1 MRRLILAAFGVFAV
15 AGVASAQQPAP
26 QPAVQ
31 YAPVPAPAAVAGTPV
46 RPAAGAT
53 VIQGSGGCT
62 SCGTGAGVAAKFK
75 MSTGGDCGYGYP
87 CQNGCGSLKSDL
99 AFQFGSCKTFFSPC
113 GPMCNGALGG
123 KCGYL
128 QFAKPYGTGWT
139 CPRQFDTYLNH

>member
-1 MRRLILAAFGVFAV
+1 MIPAAFFLLSLMNA
-15 AGVASAQQPAP
+15 ATAQQPVSA
-26 QPAVQ
+26 QPPLATS
-31 YAPVPAPAAVAGTPV
+31 VPAPAAVAGTPV
-46 RPAAGAT
+46 QPTAGAT
-53 VIQGSGGCT
+53 VVQGSGGC
-62 SCGTGAGVAAKFK
+62 SNCGTGSGLKGAVQ
-75 MSTGGDCGYGYP
+75 SVTGGNCLYGNYA
-87 CQNGCGSLKSDL
+87 CQNGCGSVKSDL